1 MLVGVNSM
9 SKDNTQFDSLTD
21 SIAGVVRERI
31 LKGEYKI
38 GEKIKET
45 HVAEELSVSRTPIRK
60 AFKQLEAE
68 GLIEY
73 VPNKGCFAK
82 GFTRQDIEDIYAIR
96 KALEELTTEWAAAR
110 ITDEEVADLNA
121 KCDKMQRYVDKGDS
135 AFVLSVNKEFHEII
149 YKATGSRFMSQVLRS
164 YKEYIEQ
171 TTRPIFYESKFLQ
184 QIVDEHRAIVAGFE
198 QHDADAAVAAM
209 SAHMTNSMGRAEYV
223 YRV

>member
-1 MLVGVNSM
+1 M
-9 SKDNTQFDSLTD
+9 SNGRNTQFDSLTEN
-21 SIAGVVRERI
+21 IASVVRERI

-45 HVAEELSVSRTPIRK
+45 HVAEELRVSRTPIRK
-60 AFKQLEAE
+60 AFKQLEEE

-73 VPNKGCFAK
+73 IPNRGCFAK
-82 GFTRQDIEDIYAIR
+82 GFTRRDIEDIYAIR
-96 KALEELTTEWAAAR
+96 KALEELTTEWAVDR
-110 ITDEEVADLNA
+110 ITDEDIKAMHER
-121 KCDKMQRYVDKGDS
+121 CDEMQEYADKGDS
-135 AFVLSVNKEFHEII
+135 AHVLSVNKEFHEII
-149 YKATGSRFMSQVLRS
+149 YGKAGSRFMSQVLRS

-171 TTRPIFYESKFLQ
+171 TTRPIFYEPKFLQ

-198 QHDADAAVAAM
+198 KRDMKEAVDAM

>member
-1 MLVGVNSM
+1 MAEQEL
-9 SKDNTQFDSLTD
+9 TRFDSLTD
-21 SIAGVVRERI
+21 SIAGVIRARI

-60 AFKQLEAE
+60 AFKQLEEE

-82 GFTRQDIEDIYAIR
+82 GFTRQDIEDVYAVR
-96 KALEELTTEWAAAR
+96 KVLEELTVEWAVKR
-110 ITDEEVADLNA
+110 ITGDDVRAMAEKCEE
-121 KCDKMQRYVDKGDS
+121 MQGYVDQADS
-135 AFVLSVNKEFHEII
+135 ARVLATNKDFHEII
-149 YKATGSRFMSQVLRS
+149 YHATGSRFMSQVLRS

-171 TTRPIFYESKFLQ
+171 TTRPIFYEPKFLQ
-184 QIVDEHRAIVAGFE
+184 QIVDEHRAIVAAFE
-198 QHDADAAVAAM
+198 KRDKDAAVAAM